1 MIVTCP
7 NCATKLQLD
16 GAKIPARPFTVR
28 CPKCQQIV
36 NAQPPAQEAQR
47 DAVAAVGDLPASARP
62 RQDSA
67 PAAAAPL
74 VSDAPAAAAAPPPPE
89 SSEDVLRLLASLL
102 RREAAGEAGGARASL
117 AGGGRRGDWECR
129 RALVCAGSSF
139 GGDAARGLSQSG
151 YDVSVAADA
160 AQAVERMREEQLDV
174 LVLDPEFDPHAQGA
188 VAVGREVASMR
199 NAERR
204 RLVFVLL
211 TNTARTADAHAA
223 FLAGANLV
231 VQMKEVGDLPR
242 VLEKNIRDLNELY
255 RDFNRALGLA
265 EL

>member
-7 NCATKLQLD
+7 NCTTRLQLD
-16 GAKIPARPFTVR
+16 GAKVPARPFSVR

-36 NAQPPAQEAQR
+36 NAQPPASSPQQR
-47 DAVAAVGDLPASARP
+47 DALAAVGDVPSSAKP
-62 RQDSA
+62 QQETA
-67 PAAAAPL
+67 TVTPAPL
-74 VSDAPAAAAAPPPPE
+74 VGEVQASPDGH
-89 SSEDVLRLLASLL
+89 EDVLRLLASLL
-102 RREAAGEAGGARASL
+102 RREAAGEGVGVRASS
-117 AGGGRRGDWECR
+117 GMGGRQPWERR

-139 GGDAARGLSQSG
+139 GGDAARALSQTG

-160 AQAVERMREEQLDV
+160 AQAIERMREDQLDV
-174 LVLDPEFDPHAQGA
+174 LVLDPEFDPRVQGSM
-188 VAVGREVASMR
+188 AVGREVTAMR
-199 NAERR
+199 NSERR

-211 TNTARTADAHAA
+211 TNTARTGDAHAA
-223 FLAGANLV
+223 FLAGANLI
-231 VQMKEVGDLPR
+231 VQMKEVSDLPR

>member
-7 NCATKLQLD
+7 NCSTRLQLD
-16 GAKIPARPFTVR
+16 GAKIPARPFSVR

-36 NAQPPAQEAQR
+36 NAQPPAPATPQR
-47 DAVAAVGDLPASARP
+47 DALAAVIDLPASSKPQQETAVATP
-62 RQDSA
+62 
-67 PAAAAPL
+67 APL
-74 VSDAPAAAAAPPPPE
+74 VGVSEAEAQAQPE
-89 SSEDVLRLLASLL
+89 GQDELLRVLASLL
-102 RREAAGEAGGARASL
+102 RRAAGGAGGVRNVSDV
-117 AGGGRRGDWECR
+117 GGRRSWERR

-139 GGDAARGLSQSG
+139 GGDATRALSLAG

-160 AQAVERMREEQLDV
+160 AQAIERMREDQLDV
-174 LVLDPEFDPHAQGA
+174 LVLDPEFDTRAQGA
-188 VAVGREVASMR
+188 LNIGREVSALR

-211 TNTARTADAHAA
+211 TNNARTGDAHAA

-231 VQMKEVGDLPR
+231 VQMKEVADLPR
-242 VLEKNIRDLNELY
+242 ALEKNVRDLNELY

-265 EL
+265 EI

>member
-7 NCATKLQLD
+7 NCTTRLQLD
-16 GAKIPARPFTVR
+16 GAKVPARPFSVR

-36 NAQPPAQEAQR
+36 NAQRPAPAAPQR
-47 DAVAAVGDLPASARP
+47 DGLAALGAIPASAKP
-62 RQDSA
+62 QQETA
-67 PAAAAPL
+67 TMMPAPL
-74 VSDAPAAAAAPPPPE
+74 VGEAQDSPE
-89 SSEDVLRLLASLL
+89 GHEDVLRLLASLL
-102 RREAAGEAGGARASL
+102 RRAAAGDG
-117 AGGGRRGDWECR
+117 GGGRGAAVTGGRRTWERR

-139 GGDAARGLSQSG
+139 GGDASRALSQSG

-174 LVLDPEFDPHAQGA
+174 LVLDPEFDPRTQGSMA
-188 VAVGREVASMR
+188 IGREVSSMR

-211 TNTARTADAHAA
+211 TNTARTGDAHAA

-231 VQMKEVGDLPR
+231 VRMKGVGALQR

>member
-7 NCATKLQLD
+7 NCTTKLQLD
-16 GAKIPARPFTVR
+16 GTKIPARPFSVR

-36 NAQPPAQEAQR
+36 NAQPPAQEPAQR
-47 DAVAAVGDLPASARP
+47 DAVAAVGDMPASARP

-67 PAAAAPL
+67 PAVAAPL
-74 VSDAPAAAAAPPPPE
+74 LSDASAAPPE
-89 SSEDVLRLLASLL
+89 SNEDVLRLLASLL
-102 RREAAGEAGGARASL
+102 RREAAGEGGGTRASFG
-117 AGGGRRGDWECR
+117 AGGRRGGWERR

-139 GGDAARGLSQSG
+139 GGDAARGLSHAG

-174 LVLDPEFDPHAQGA
+174 LVLDPEFDQRSQGA
-188 VAVGREVASMR
+188 LAVGREMALLR
-199 NAERR
+199 TAERR

-211 TNTARTADAHAA
+211 TNTARTGDAHAA

-231 VQMKEVGDLPR
+231 VHMKEVGELPR